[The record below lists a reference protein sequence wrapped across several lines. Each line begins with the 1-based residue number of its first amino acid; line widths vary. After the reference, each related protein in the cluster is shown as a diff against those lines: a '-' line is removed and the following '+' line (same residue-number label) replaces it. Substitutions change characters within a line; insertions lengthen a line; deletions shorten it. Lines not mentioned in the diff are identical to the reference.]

1 MFEQRSEVVEHIHLM
16 PCMGADAPGEDA
28 AVLMPTEWLHA
39 GLVFFFSWTYD
50 ISEILR

>member
-28 AVLMPTEWLHA
+28 AVDAYRMVARGSSLFLF
-39 GLVFFFSWTYD
+39 LDD